1 MKPTSGQLLSA
12 IALALFALATGCQST
27 STPAAG
33 SPPVRSLDI
42 TAAGAVGDGATT
54 DTAAIQKA
62 IDDCASNGGGRVVI
76 PAGTYLT
83 GTLELRSNVEL
94 HLDAGAILLGS
105 PLLGDYPVENDPD
118 PTLPAGDAN
127 GTIQETRAPMEL
139 ALIRARGVHDVA
151 ITGPGTIDG
160 NGKSPELCR
169 PNSDPHRPRVLD
181 FLQCRNVV
189 VEGVTLRDSPCW
201 VERYLGCLHVDVR
214 GVHVYSHADFNNDGI
229 DIDGD
234 DFLVEHCTFDTDDDG
249 ICLKSDRRAP
259 CENVI
264 VRDCVVGSN
273 CNAIKAG
280 TASTGG
286 FKNIRIDHVTVQPA
300 SEHRLRAWQDT
311 ISAVSLEIVDGG
323 TMDGVTVSNV
333 TFTGVQTPVFIRLGN
348 RGSGYPGEGR
358 PVPIGSISNL
368 TLRDISGKC
377 EGLIPSSITGL
388 PDHPVQNVHL
398 ENLDIHCPG
407 DGRNNIADLPVPEAE
422 KAYPENRM
430 FGPSLPA
437 SAIYVRHVDGLDLGD
452 VAFGIGIPDVRPTV
466 VIDDGK
472 NIRLNNVTM
481 STPFGPQPAVRLVNA
496 QRAFI
501 TDSTLKGPATCFVYV
516 AGYMSDDIH
525 VSDNHIGKIPPFM
538 ADRGVRSTAVT
549 VGP

>member
-1 MKPTSGQLLSA
+1 MKPTHGLRLL
-12 IALALFALATGCQST
+12 ALAVLLVGCRN
-27 STPAAG
+27 AYLG
-33 SPPVRSLDI
+33 PPVTI
-42 TAAGAVGDGATT
+42 TPVKSWTINAVGDGATMNT
-54 DTAAIQKA
+54 SAIQKI
-62 IDDCASNGGGRVVI
+62 IDGCAAAGGGRVVI
-76 PAGTYLT
+76 PAGTFLT

-127 GTIQETRAPMEL
+127 GTVQEPHAPIEL
-139 ALIRARGVHDVA
+139 AMVRARGVHDVA
-151 ITGPGTIDG
+151 ITGAGIIDG
-160 NGKSPELCR
+160 NGKSPELSR
-169 PNSDPHRPRVLD
+169 PNDDPHRPRVLD

-189 VEGVTLRDSPCW
+189 VSDVTVRDSAFW

-214 GVHVYSHADFNNDGI
+214 GIHVYSHANFNNDAI

-234 DFLVEHCTFDTDDDG
+234 DFLVENCTFDTDDDG
-249 ICLKSDRRAP
+249 ICLKSNRRSP

-264 VRDCVVGSN
+264 VRNCVVGSN

-280 TASTGG
+280 TAGTGG
-286 FKNIRIDHVTVQPA
+286 FKNIKIDHVTVQPA
-300 SEHRLRAWQDT
+300 SEHRLRAWKDT
-311 ISAVSLEIVDGG
+311 ISAISLEVVDGG
-323 TMDGVTVSNV
+323 VMDGVTISNV
-333 TFTGVQTPVFIRLGN
+333 TFTGVQTPIFIRLGN
-348 RGSGYPGEGR
+348 RGNGYAGERR
-358 PVPIGSISNL
+358 PVPIGSISNVM
-368 TLRDISGKC
+368 LRDISGQC

-388 PDHPVQNVHL
+388 PDHPVKNVQL
-398 ENLDIHCPG
+398 ENLDLHCPG
-407 DGRNNIADLPVPEAE
+407 DGRKNIADLPVPEAE

-437 SAIYVRHVDGLDLGD
+437 SAIYVRHVNGLDLQD
-452 VAFGIGIPDVRPTV
+452 VALGIRIPDVRPTV
-466 VIDDGK
+466 VIDDG
-472 NIRLNNVTM
+472 RNVRMNKVQM

-525 VSDNHIGKIPPFM
+525 VEDNQIGKTPPFM

-549 VGP
+549 AGR